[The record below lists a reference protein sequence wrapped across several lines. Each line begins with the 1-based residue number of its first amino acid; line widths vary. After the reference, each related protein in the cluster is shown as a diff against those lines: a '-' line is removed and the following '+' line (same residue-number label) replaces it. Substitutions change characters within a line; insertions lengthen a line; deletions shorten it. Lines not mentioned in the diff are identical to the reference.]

1 MHYSLLEEIFI
12 LYVKSSLM
20 VQFSAPLFHKAVT
33 YIQLV
38 HLAPGAGL
46 TSCAL
51 DSFDNLCVLYT
62 HSHTN
67 GAADWRVDWQVA
79 VLLQIHAIDEVI
91 RLFCGERQS
100 FLQSATYKP
109 ESAAH
114 HQ

>member
-1 MHYSLLEEIFI
+1 MP
-12 LYVKSSLM
+12 LYFTTR
-20 VQFSAPLFHKAVT
+20 Q
-33 YIQLV
+33 V
-38 HLAPGAGL
+38 HLTPGAGL

-51 DSFDNLCVLYT
+51 DFFANLGVLYT

-67 GAADWRVDWQVA
+67 SAADWRVDWQVA

-109 ESAAH
+109 EPAAH
-114 HQ
+114 HQYEQNADDQTQSQG